1 MANKLLAASME
12 TLISIVVL
20 IAIPTILAVRHFNEY
35 GSFDQPNI
43 WGASEKVATA
53 LFLIYVGMVLALG
66 KSGIYSFYEPVSQ
79 IRDPRFTLFFLMPS
93 FGFGIVMFPR
103 IAAEFSENYLPM
115 LRSGMLRYFGIY
127 GWALICC
134 LATIIAV

>member
-1 MANKLLAASME
+1 ME

-20 IAIPTILAVRHFNEY
+20 IAIPAVLAIRHFYEY

-43 WGASEKVATA
+43 RGASEKAASA
-53 LFLIYVGMVLALG
+53 LLVIYVGMVLVLG
-66 KSGIYSFYEPVSQ
+66 KSGIYSFYEPVSH
-79 IRDPRFTLFFLMPS
+79 IRDPRFVLFFLLPG
-93 FGFGIVMFPR
+93 FGFGIAMFPR

-134 LATIIAV
+134 LAIIIAV